1 MSRGQVRKSNARKT
15 SNRRSYNP
23 EEHPA
28 YLRSL
33 EKAYEKVDNFEP
45 LNSKQ
50 ELYFELLELNQI
62 IVATGEAG
70 TGKTLCPVV
79 HALDMLKN
87 KEIETIYITKPTVE
101 VGKSLGFLPGKI
113 GDKFAPY
120 MDSILEHVEYLVGKV
135 EKHRLL
141 AEGKI
146 KCIPLEFMRGSN
158 LDNCAIIADEMQN
171 ATLHQTRT
179 LLTRLKENTKL
190 IITGDLAQCDL
201 EDTSTSGLAT
211 AVKVLGDV
219 NSVGFINFDVED
231 IVRSG
236 IVKEITFAFKKH
248 GY

>member
-28 YLRSL
+28 YLKSL

-45 LNSKQ
+45 LNQKQ

-87 KEIETIYITKPTVE
+87 KEIEVIYITKPTVE

-190 IITGDLAQCDL
+190 VITGDLAQCDL

-219 NSVGFINFDVED
+219 NSVGFINFEVED

-236 IVKEITFAFKKH
+236 IVREITTAFKKH